1 MVSSRIDRL
10 SFVVKNEAIVLVF
23 AKAELAAKSWR
34 SARNRLLAARRV
46 CTKVPWG
53 NCGLSPWV
61 IPGGSEASACV
72 AESAG

>member
-10 SFVVKNEAIVLVF
+10 SLVLKNEAVVLVF
-23 AKAELAAKSWR
+23 AKAELASKSWR
-34 SARNRLLAARRV
+34 SARNRLLAACRV

-53 NCGLSPWV
+53 SCGLSSWV
-61 IPGGSEASACV
+61 IPGESEAAACI